1 MNPETSETVVA
12 RLITQANNASRLAD
26 ALSEHFEGDDIA
38 ISTRDDAGAL
48 VLEVYFASVPD
59 QARVRA
65 IIATSVGDAC
75 AQRVTFE
82 TISARDWIAESL
94 AGLHPVSAGR
104 FVIHGAHDRDRV
116 RANQIGIEI
125 EAALAFGT
133 GHHGTTRGC
142 LIALQELLKAH
153 HPRRVLDVGT
163 GTGVLAIAAARA
175 RHQRVLASDIDRD
188 AVAVAR
194 ANAVANK
201 AGPLIT
207 VVRAGGLSAQRFRSS
222 RFDLVLANILL
233 VTLKSLAKPM
243 ARLLA
248 PNARVVL
255 SGLLPHQANAALS
268 IYRAH
273 GLVLERRITLDGWMT
288 LVLAQP
294 A

>member
-12 RLITQANNASRLAD
+12 RLITEASKAARLTD
-26 ALSEHFEGDDIA
+26 ALTEHFDGDDIA

-48 VLEVYFASVPD
+48 VLEVYFANAPD

-65 IIATSVGDAC
+65 IVATSVGDVC
-75 AQRVTFE
+75 AQSVTFE

-104 FVIHGAHDRDRV
+104 FMIHGAHDRDKV
-116 RANQIGIEI
+116 RANHIGIEI

-142 LIALQELLKAH
+142 LIALEEILKVH
-153 HPRRVLDVGT
+153 HPRHVLDVGT
-163 GTGVLAIAAARA
+163 GSGVLAIAAARA

-201 AGPLIT
+201 AGPSIT
-207 VVRAGGLSAQRFRSS
+207 VVRAGGLSAQRFRSP
-222 RFDLVLANILL
+222 RFDLVFANILL

-248 PNARVVL
+248 PNAHVVL
-255 SGLLPHQANAALS
+255 SGLLPHQANAAAS

-273 GLVLERRITLDGWMT
+273 GLTLQRRVALDGWAT
-288 LVLAQP
+288 LVLVRGA
-294 A
+294 